1 MGKTLF
7 ILLGPTAVGKT
18 GLSISIAERLGVP
31 IINADS
37 RQIYKGM
44 PIGTATPTREQ
55 QARVKHYFVETL
67 PLEQNY
73 SAACYENDALE
84 LINRL
89 FENSDTAFMSGG
101 SMLYIDAV
109 CHGIDDI
116 PTVDDLTRRELA
128 ARLKNE
134 GLDQLREELRI
145 IDPPT
150 YNKIDLKNPR
160 RIVHALEIY
169 YCTGKPYS
177 TFLRHTSKHR
187 PFDIIKI
194 GLRRERTDLF
204 HRINQRVDAMM
215 NQGLYDEALSLYP
228 YRTYNALQTVGYN
241 ELFRVIAGEWEKTFA
256 VEKIKRNTR
265 VYAKKQ
271 MTWFAKDQDIH
282 WFHPNKAE
290 DIKQFIA
297 TNLS

>member
-1 MGKTLF
+1 M
-7 ILLGPTAVGKT
+7 
-18 GLSISIAERLGVP
+18 E
-31 IINADS
+31 
-37 RQIYKGM
+37 
-44 PIGTATPTREQ
+44 IGTAAPTAEQ
-55 QARVKHYFVETL
+55 LQRVNHYFVGTHSVGSY
-67 PLEQNY
+67 Y
-73 SAACYENDALE
+73 SAAQYEQDVLSLVAELE
-84 LINRL
+84 GRHQSLL
-89 FENSDTAFMSGG
+89 LSGG

-241 ELFRVIAGEWEKTFA
+241 ELFRVIAGE
-256 VEKIKRNTR
+256 
-265 VYAKKQ
+265 
-271 MTWFAKDQDIH
+271 
-282 WFHPNKAE
+282 
-290 DIKQFIA
+290 
-297 TNLS
+297 